1 MRYTPPD
8 NPNEYVA
15 RVIRD
20 RLQELGI
27 TQTQFLN
34 SNAFRSINK
43 PTFNK
48 VIRGEGSTQYR
59 TVNAY
64 LNALGLEIQIVPVQG
79 AKEVLHELGLEDKK
93 QTITYRNKE

>member
-1 MRYTPPD
+1 MRYTSPD
-8 NPNEYVA
+8 NPNEVVA
-15 RVIRD
+15 KAIRD

-43 PTFNK
+43 PTFYR
-48 VIRGEGSTQYR
+48 VIQGEGSTQYR

-64 LNALGLEIQIVPVQG
+64 LNALGLEIQIIPVQG
-79 AKEVLHELGLEDKK
+79 SEEVLHNLGLEDPK
-93 QTITYRNKE
+93 QTITYRNN